1 MREIAMA
8 SIAAAQTSFLVERP
22 KWWRDGQIVRRRSIT
37 FLQRAF
43 TYIVL
48 IDIAFVFLVPI
59 FYITA
64 TSLKTSQDLTDP
76 TIVWI
81 PSGFFWINYPLAF
94 FSMAYVKSL
103 SNSLYISLGS
113 ALGQTVSCAFVGY
126 GFARVRFPGRDAL
139 FALVLFTFL
148 VPPQTI
154 IVPLFILY
162 KNLGWINTYQ
172 PFVVPSFFGH
182 GLKGA
187 LFVVVF
193 RQFFKTLPWELEEAA
208 RIDGASAFATWWRI
222 MVPLAMPAVVV
233 VFLFSV
239 VWHWNDFFEPFIYL
253 NRMEYFTLPM
263 RLSVLSP
270 SLDTATGG
278 QASDLFNEALVM
290 AAVFLVIL
298 PPLSIYLFTQR
309 FFVESIDRTG
319 LVE

>member
-1 MREIAMA
+1 MREIAIA
-8 SIAAAQTSFLVERP
+8 SIAAAQTSFVVERP

-59 FYITA
+59 FYIMA

-208 RIDGASAFATWWRI
+208 LLSTRYG
-222 MVPLAMPAVVV
+222 
-233 VFLFSV
+233 
-239 VWHWNDFFEPFIYL
+239 L
-253 NRMEYFTLPM
+253 N
-263 RLSVLSP
+263 
-270 SLDTATGG
+270 
-278 QASDLFNEALVM
+278 
-290 AAVFLVIL
+290 
-298 PPLSIYLFTQR
+298 
-309 FFVESIDRTG
+309 
-319 LVE
+319 